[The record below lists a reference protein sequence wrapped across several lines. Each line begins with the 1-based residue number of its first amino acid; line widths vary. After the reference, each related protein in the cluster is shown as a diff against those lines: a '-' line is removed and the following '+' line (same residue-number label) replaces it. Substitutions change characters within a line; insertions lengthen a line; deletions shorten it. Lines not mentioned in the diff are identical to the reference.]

1 MKLCTQGKCNEI
13 LGNITLL
20 CPLLTMCACASLFV
34 DYSVDKES
42 NFKRHDYAFMRQL
55 RSNHNDVRENMTH
68 TMTQKLLENQRKAS
82 GRQESI

>member
-1 MKLCTQGKCNEI
+1 MCTQGKCNEI

-20 CPLLTMCACASLFV
+20 FPLLTMCVCASLLA

-68 TMTQKLLENQRKAS
+68 TMTQKLLENQRKTS